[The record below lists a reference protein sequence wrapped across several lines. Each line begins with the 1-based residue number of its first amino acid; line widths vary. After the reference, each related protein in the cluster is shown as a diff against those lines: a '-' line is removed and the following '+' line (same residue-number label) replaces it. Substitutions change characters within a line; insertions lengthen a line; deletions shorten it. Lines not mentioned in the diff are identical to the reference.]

1 MLDLVPDIGGSD
13 VVVEALGVIL
23 DHDFALALA
32 LVLPLDELLL
42 DVVVAEGLHEGA
54 ELLLLVV
61 PG

>member
-1 MLDLVPDIGGSD
+1 MLHLVPDIGGSD
-13 VVVEALGVIL
+13 VIVEAFGVIL

-42 DVVVAEGLHEGA
+42 NVIVSEGLNKRTK
-54 ELLLLVV
+54 LFLLVV